1 MILNKTIFISGNA
14 RSGTSIVGK
23 ILATCKNSEYAF
35 EPELIPYIIQLKDF
49 LKNEDW
55 KKIYQGYIE
64 EELFFNLL
72 IGRKINFRINEDS
85 SIKNL
90 KSKSDIQKKL
100 RLNISRVNLDNYLKK
115 NKINFIIKFPS
126 IDIKKIISNYKKTKI
141 VLVKRN
147 LLSVIL
153 SLYKKKWFKNN
164 SNLINSFLPYK
175 KIGKKKYPYW
185 FEKSYS
191 KIWINCNEITKC
203 AIFTIISERYYSGIK
218 KKYIIRYEDLIDNP
232 KKTISS
238 LIKQLGLKQTH
249 QTKKL
254 IKQIKNNKRNI
265 NFENI
270 KKRIHPRILNEL
282 SKNF

>member
-23 ILATCKNSEYAF
+23 ILGTCKNSEYAF

-90 KSKSDIQKKL
+90 KSKSDIKKKL
-100 RLNISRVNLDNYLKK
+100 RLNLSRVNLDNYLKK
-115 NKINFIIKFPS
+115 NKINLIIKFPS

-185 FEKSYS
+185 FEKKYS
-191 KIWINCNEITKC
+191 RIWKNCNEITKC

-238 LIKQLGLKQTH
+238 LIKQLSLKQTP

-254 IKQIKNNKRNI
+254 IKQIRNNKRKI

-270 KKRIHPRILNEL
+270 KNRIHPRILNEL